1 MSSTTAREQPLL
13 STAREK
19 PEKPRRTSKPKIHK
33 EKIYIHRMLQKY
45 RLVSIVP
52 RDVQKFPKFCS
63 VVVQSLSHARLF
75 VTALTVAHQAPLSM
89 EFSRQECWNRLPFP
103 TPGDLP
109 DLGIRPRDQTYISCS
124 SCFARQIIYHCATWE
139 AQVIT

>member
-1 MSSTTAREQPLL
+1 MSLQPTLGL
-13 STAREK
+13 ALRLRGE
-19 PEKPRRTSKPKIHK
+19 
-33 EKIYIHRMLQKY
+33 LQFGG
-45 RLVSIVP
+45 SA
-52 RDVQKFPKFCS
+52 
-63 VVVQSLSHARLF
+63 QSLSHARLF

-109 DLGIRPRDQTYISCS
+109 DLGIRPSDQTYISCS